1 MLMSILGNG
10 EYVKQG
16 ERLVAVIRR
25 EDVKLP
31 SRNFVGLPPMETGE
45 PDTRRRLPIPL
56 IILITTKPDG
66 IFLERF
72 DEAGTEAGDSWH
84 QSLEEAKEQARAEYD
99 ESIGVWTPVPDS
111 EEDPV
116 RFGLRLAEIDL

>member
-1 MLMSILGNG
+1 MRS
-10 EYVKQG
+10 

-31 SRNFVGLPPMETGE
+31 SRNFVGLPPMAPEE
-45 PDTRRRLPIPL
+45 PDTRRPFPTPL
-56 IILITTKPDG
+56 IIVVSTRPDG
-66 IFLERF
+66 VFLERF
-72 DEAGTEAGDSWH
+72 DETGADAGDSWH
-84 QSLEEAKEQARAEYD
+84 QSIEEAKEQARGEYG

-116 RFGLRLAEIDL
+116 AFGLQLAAVDL

>member
-1 MLMSILGNG
+1 MVIRIVQS
-10 EYVKQG
+10 K
-16 ERLVAVIRR
+16 RLVAMIRR

-31 SRNFVGLPPMETGE
+31 SRNFVGLPPMESGE

-56 IILITTKPDG
+56 IIVVSTRPDG

-72 DEAGTEAGDSWH
+72 DKTGADAGDSWH
-84 QSLEEAKEQARAEYD
+84 QSIEEAKEQAREEYG
-99 ESIGVWTPVPDS
+99 ESLGAWTPVPDS

-116 RFGLRLAEIDL
+116 AFGLRLADVDL